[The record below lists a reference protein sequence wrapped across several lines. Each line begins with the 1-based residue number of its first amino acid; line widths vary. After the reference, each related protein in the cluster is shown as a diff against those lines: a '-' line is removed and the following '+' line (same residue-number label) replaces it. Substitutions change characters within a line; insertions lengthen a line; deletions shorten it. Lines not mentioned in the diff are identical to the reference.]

1 MNTLNDRDAVIGAW
15 LEDGPAT
22 LPSETRQAISV
33 GIRAVSRRRPGV
45 GGRFVFDRIGLQGL
59 SATMGGTAAIV
70 VTAALGLTLFANLP
84 GGVGAEHPSPDAATS
99 GAMWPQSSL
108 DEVREAQE
116 LADAG
121 DPRYTWQVDPDLRSG
136 FGQPSDDTEIV
147 ARFLRQEMGWADF
160 RFMPIPEDGFGNGA
174 SYNNAYIRCA
184 AGATSTMYPDDP
196 RGSRCEPTIDEVR
209 YERVS
214 IDLGQPVRQ
223 DPTGIWVVT
232 AWRMMPAFE
241 QVVPPS
247 ETAVADL
254 LTAFLQARLDGEGA
268 EAYVDVPAD
277 ESKTGETPLLYAT
290 TQGAPYERYDSKI
303 LEGPVWPD
311 GWLKINVQLA
321 TSDDDTAVEQTFFI
335 VRNAGALRLEY
346 RSRGLDAPPTTENGR
361 AVPANYS
368 FLDREVNFRASWP
381 WETSEATST
390 TLGLDTNGKG
400 VPVDVLLVADPRP
413 VEGGCRAGAAPADA
427 AALARSIGSDPN
439 LEVTD
444 PVAVTIGGAPALS
457 MDIVIAAGASLCEP
471 VGVPQ
476 VISAHIG
483 LMGSERM
490 RLYLVDL
497 PGAPNRVLAIVLTAE
512 AAEFVR
518 GMEAA
523 APILESLGFETG

>member
-184 AGATSTMYPDDP
+184 AGATS
-196 RGSRCEPTIDEVR
+196 RC
-209 YERVS
+209 
-214 IDLGQPVRQ
+214 
-223 DPTGIWVVT
+223 
-232 AWRMMPAFE
+232 
-241 QVVPPS
+241 
-247 ETAVADL
+247 
-254 LTAFLQARLDGEGA
+254 
-268 EAYVDVPAD
+268 
-277 ESKTGETPLLYAT
+277 
-290 TQGAPYERYDSKI
+290 
-303 LEGPVWPD
+303 
-311 GWLKINVQLA
+311 
-321 TSDDDTAVEQTFFI
+321 
-335 VRNAGALRLEY
+335 
-346 RSRGLDAPPTTENGR
+346 
-361 AVPANYS
+361 
-368 FLDREVNFRASWP
+368 
-381 WETSEATST
+381 
-390 TLGLDTNGKG
+390 
-400 VPVDVLLVADPRP
+400 
-413 VEGGCRAGAAPADA
+413 
-427 AALARSIGSDPN
+427 
-439 LEVTD
+439 
-444 PVAVTIGGAPALS
+444 
-457 MDIVIAAGASLCEP
+457 
-471 VGVPQ
+471 
-476 VISAHIG
+476 
-483 LMGSERM
+483 
-490 RLYLVDL
+490 
-497 PGAPNRVLAIVLTAE
+497 
-512 AAEFVR
+512 
-518 GMEAA
+518 
-523 APILESLGFETG
+523 